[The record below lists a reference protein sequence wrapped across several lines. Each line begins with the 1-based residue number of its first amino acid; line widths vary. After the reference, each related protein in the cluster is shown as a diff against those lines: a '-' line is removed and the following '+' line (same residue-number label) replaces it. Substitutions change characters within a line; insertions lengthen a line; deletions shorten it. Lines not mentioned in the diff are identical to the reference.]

1 MVIAVLW
8 LGTPDASPDVEQLR
22 KTANDD
28 LLNGQ
33 FDKARRELERV
44 LEQMPRDA
52 PAQRDAALAA
62 SAAGQ
67 FDYAVAALDRAHH
80 FENHTRD
87 PEIHYL
93 RGEALYVLGR
103 DEEARREHHLAELE
117 IGKTPVAK
125 VEKLW
130 LARIYARRGY
140 VVLADR
146 LYESMQPAPPASD
159 AEVSLNQADAHLI
172 NEDWVGGAK
181 VLRRYLA
188 LEPKSVR
195 GREMLGWALEAGG
208 DLDGELE
215 VRRSLSDDVPSPA
228 HDRDYGRALER
239 ADSFAAARD
248 RYFRALSQEGTNQE
262 ATLVTSYQRMR
273 YRTTPEVAGGG
284 SLRSDPQAWSWRA
297 QAGASLPFGA
307 RHALGATAWHDSS
320 DDHKANQVVGQD
332 VLAKRGTVTGMGAHL
347 LLATRGGASLLAGAD
362 ARYLSQAGTDA
373 NGVERLSGQGGFQFG
388 GQAEGAANL
397 WKNAQ
402 VNIHSY
408 LNEQWN
414 EAPITVHEGGTT
426 TGATGHLYLFPT
438 SRIVLLDTGAQA
450 RRLSITAQGTPEKP
464 TASQLLVW
472 GGIDFNLWAVP
483 TRMVKAEALDERMV
497 RRTYLNDAGVLAYRH
512 YELWTDATPDFRI
525 ALAPRASID
534 NATLIIR
541 KALAGGRVGFDIH
554 GGGGYDNIQNHVLA
568 QGGGSFVVALSWRAR
583 LQASYDLAHETAT
596 GLPGT
601 LQIGWLTLHADI

>member
-1 MVIAVLW
+1 MRACGVL
-8 LGTPDASPDVEQLR
+8 
-22 KTANDD
+22 
-28 LLNGQ
+28 
-33 FDKARRELERV
+33 
-44 LEQMPRDA
+44 
-52 PAQRDAALAA
+52 
-62 SAAGQ
+62 
-67 FDYAVAALDRAHH
+67 
-80 FENHTRD
+80 
-87 PEIHYL
+87 
-93 RGEALYVLGR
+93 
-103 DEEARREHHLAELE
+103 
-117 IGKTPVAK
+117 
-125 VEKLW
+125 
-130 LARIYARRGY
+130 
-140 VVLADR
+140 
-146 LYESMQPAPPASD
+146 
-159 AEVSLNQADAHLI
+159 
-172 NEDWVGGAK
+172 
-181 VLRRYLA
+181 
-188 LEPKSVR
+188 
-195 GREMLGWALEAGG
+195 
-208 DLDGELE
+208 
-215 VRRSLSDDVPSPA
+215 
-228 HDRDYGRALER
+228 
-239 ADSFAAARD
+239 
-248 RYFRALSQEGTNQE
+248 
-262 ATLVTSYQRMR
+262 
-273 YRTTPEVAGGG
+273 
-284 SLRSDPQAWSWRA
+284 
-297 QAGASLPFGA
+297 
-307 RHALGATAWHDSS
+307 
-320 DDHKANQVVGQD
+320 
-332 VLAKRGTVTGMGAHL
+332 
-347 LLATRGGASLLAGAD
+347 
-362 ARYLSQAGTDA
+362 
-373 NGVERLSGQGGFQFG
+373 GGFQFG

-414 EAPITVHEGGTT
+414 EAPITVHEGGAT

-450 RRLSITAQGTPEKP
+450 RRLSISAQGTPEKP

-472 GGIDFNLWAVP
+472 GGIDFNLWAVR